1 MPNEYGITA
10 KEATEAL
17 TAAMRLLPP
26 PCDYYHRQGK
36 RI

>member
-17 TAAMRLLPP
+17 TAAISLK
-26 PCDYYHRQGK
+26 GK
-36 RI
+36 ILTKSKIGTLNL